1 MAKKSLPATPIQ
13 GGGEKMAQVKIRA
26 REDGPY
32 LVDGPAVLV
41 DADGNESPIE
51 GKTVALCRC
60 GGSQNKPF
68 CDGTHRK
75 IDFEAPGV
83 TVRKVKATE

>member
-1 MAKKSLPATPIQ
+1 MA
-13 GGGEKMAQVKIRA
+13 EVKIQA
-26 REDGPY
+26 RKNGPY

-41 DADGNESPIE
+41 DADGNESAIE
-51 GKTVALCRC
+51 GKMVALCRC
-60 GGSQNKPF
+60 GGSHNKPF

-83 TVRKVKATE
+83 TVRKVEATE

>member
-1 MAKKSLPATPIQ
+1 MA
-13 GGGEKMAQVKIRA
+13 EVKIQA
-26 REDGPY
+26 RENGPY

-51 GKTVALCRC
+51 GKMVALCRC
-60 GGSQNKPF
+60 GDSQNKPF
-68 CDGTHRK
+68 CDGSHRK

-83 TVRKVKATE
+83 TVCKVEATE

>member
-1 MAKKSLPATPIQ
+1 MAKI
-13 GGGEKMAQVKIRA
+13 KIRA
-26 REDGPY
+26 RENGPY

-51 GKTVALCRC
+51 GKMVALCRC

-75 IDFEAPGV
+75 IDFEAPEV
-83 TVRKVKATE
+83 MVHKVEATE